1 LTTGKATDVEML
13 PGDIV
18 YLTKNW
24 YTSAADVLNAMAP
37 IIALSQ
43 SVATFALAY
52 SIGR

>member
-1 LTTGKATDVEML
+1 ML

-37 IIALSQ
+37 IISLSQ
-43 SVATFALAY
+43 SIATFALAY
-52 SIGR
+52 SVAQ